1 MRNLMNL
8 SLVGQR
14 FLLLFMVPVLLVALS
29 SCGSGSVEVADN
41 SEENISVDNES
52 DGVGQDGSDVETET
66 TDQQSTG
73 PEVTETEATDTETE
87 ATDTEVTEPETTEPD
102 GSEQGSSDSATTIVQ
117 PNILLVITDDQG
129 IDASAQY
136 SLSSDLPDTPVI
148 NSLARNGITYEN
160 VWATPSCS
168 TTRAALLT
176 GKHGV
181 NTGVLSVPGDLSAD
195 VGTIQAFL
203 GQNAASSNYET
214 AVFGKWHVDGGGGN
228 LNHPNDLGVG
238 HYAGHLRPN
247 INDYFDWTITIN
259 GVEEQ
264 STTYHTTALV
274 DNAIDWIDEQQNPW
288 FAWLA
293 FAAPHAPFHAPPDEF
308 NTRGLSGTQS
318 DINANEREYFLSAIE
333 TLDTEL
339 GRLLDSMDPATRD
352 NTIVM
357 VIGDNGT
364 PRDVLDNDSFL
375 DGHQKGSLFEG
386 GVRVP
391 LVISGA
397 GVTRTNVRENGLVS
411 VVDFFP
417 TIATLTTGTD
427 NEAIHDGINF
437 LSSFSADG
445 AIDRKFLY
453 TDYDGNNALGQGW
466 AVRSLTHKY
475 LAYDNGT
482 EVLYDLVTDPD
493 ETVDVLSTNSVV
505 AAELRAFGQQVRGE

>member
-1 MRNLMNL
+1 MTLPVFIRRYL
-8 SLVGQR
+8 LV
-14 FLLLFMVPVLLVALS
+14 FIVPVMLVALS
-29 SCGSGSVEVADN
+29 SCGSGSTGVADT
-41 SEENISVDNES
+41 SQES
-52 DGVGQDGSDVETET
+52 DLPDTDSEADGQEANGQDGAGDQAGT
-66 TDQQSTG
+66 TPEPIDQEIIEPEPTD
-73 PEVTETEATDTETE
+73 PEVTDP
-87 ATDTEVTEPETTEPD
+87 EVVEP
-102 GSEQGSSDSATTIVQ
+102 GGNEQGSSDGSITIDQ

-129 IDASAQY
+129 LDASAQY
-136 SLSSDLPDTPVI
+136 SLSNDLPNTPVI

-160 VWATPSCS
+160 VWGTPSCS

-181 NTGVLSVPGDLSAD
+181 NTGVLSVPGNLSAD
-195 VGTIQAFL
+195 EGTIQAFL
-203 GQNAASSNYET
+203 SQNAASSNYQT

-247 INDYFDWTITIN
+247 INDYFNWTITIN

-274 DNAIDWIDEQQNPW
+274 DNAIDWIDDQQNPW

-293 FAAPHAPFHAPPDEF
+293 FAAPHAPYHAPPEEF
-308 NTRGLSGTQS
+308 NTRGLSGTRA
-318 DINANEREYFLSAIE
+318 DINANEREYFLSSIE

-352 NTIVM
+352 NTIIM

-364 PRDVLDNDSFL
+364 PRSVLDNDSFL

-417 TIATLTTGTD
+417 TIAALTTGAD
-427 NEAIHDGINF
+427 NEIIHDGFNF
-437 LSSFSADG
+437 LSSFTAG
-445 AIDRKFLY
+445 GEIDREFLY

-475 LAYDNGT
+475 LAYDDGT

-493 ETVDVLSTNSVV
+493 ETVNVLSTNSGI
-505 AAELRAFGQQVRGE
+505 ASELRAFGLEVRGE

>member
-1 MRNLMNL
+1 MREHIAL
-8 SLVGQR
+8 SVARHRCLFF
-14 FLLLFMVPVLLVALS
+14 FLVPVLLVILTA
-29 SCGSGSVEVADN
+29 CGSGSSSVEVAD
-41 SEENISVDNES
+41 SAQEGTADQEVGDPVEQEN
-52 DGVGQDGSDVETET
+52 TELGT
-66 TDQQSTG
+66 TG
-73 PEVTETEATDTETE
+73 PEIDEPGI
-87 ATDTEVTEPETTEPD
+87 TEPEITEPEITEPEITEPD
-102 GSEQGSSDSATTIVQ
+102 GDEQGSTDSPTAINQ

-129 IDASAQY
+129 LDASAQY
-136 SLSSDLPDTPVI
+136 SLSNDLPDTPVI

-160 VWATPSCS
+160 VWGTPSCS

-176 GKHGV
+176 GLHGV
-181 NTGVLSVPGDLSAD
+181 NTGVLSVPGDLSTD
-195 VGTIQAFL
+195 FTSIQTFL
-203 GQNAASSNYET
+203 SQNAASSNYQT

-228 LNHPNDLGVG
+228 LNHPNDHGVG

-247 INDYFDWTITIN
+247 ITDYFDWTITIN

-264 STTYHTTALV
+264 NTTYHTTALV
-274 DNAIDWIDEQQNPW
+274 DNALGWIDEQQDPW

-293 FAAPHAPFHAPPDEF
+293 FAAPHAPFHAPPEEF
-308 NTRGLSGTQS
+308 NTRGLSGTRA

-339 GRLLDSMDPATRD
+339 GRLLDSMEPATRD

-357 VIGDNGT
+357 VMGDNGT

-417 TIATLTTGTD
+417 TIAALTTGTEIEGM
-427 NEAIHDGINF
+427 NNGINF

-445 AIDRKFLY
+445 EIDREFLY

-466 AVRSLTHKY
+466 AVRSTTHKY
-475 LAYDNGT
+475 IAYDNGT

-493 ETVDVLSTNSVV
+493 ETVDVSATNVAVV
-505 AAELRAFGQQVRGE
+505 AELRSFGLDIRGE

>member
-1 MRNLMNL
+1 MTL
-8 SLVGQR
+8 SLSR
-14 FLLLFMVPVLLVALS
+14 HRCLSFLIVPFLLVALS
-29 SCGSGSVEVADN
+29 SCGSGSGEVADSN
-41 SEENISVDNES
+41 LAGNTVDADA
-52 DGVGQDGSDVETET
+52 DGNGQEGTV
-66 TDQQSTG
+66 DQ
-73 PEVTETEATDTETE
+73 EATDQES
-87 ATDTEVTEPETTEPD
+87 TEPEVPESEDNDPEVTEPD
-102 GSEQGSSDSATTIVQ
+102 GSEQGSTDGSAIINQ

-136 SLSSDLPDTPVI
+136 SLSNDLPNTPVI
-148 NSLARNGITYEN
+148 NALARNGITYEN
-160 VWATPSCS
+160 VWGTPSCS

-176 GKHGV
+176 GMHGV
-181 NTGVLSVPGDLSAD
+181 NTGVLSVPGNLSAD
-195 VGTIQAFL
+195 FTTIQRFL
-203 GQNAASSNYET
+203 SQNEASSNYQT

-247 INDYFDWTITIN
+247 ITDYFDWTITIN
-259 GVEEQ
+259 GVEER

-293 FAAPHAPFHAPPDEF
+293 FAAPHAPYHAPPDEF
-308 NTRGLSGTQS
+308 NTRGLSGTQA
-318 DINANEREYFLSAIE
+318 DINANEREYFLSSIE
-333 TLDTEL
+333 TLDAEL

-375 DGHQKGSLFEG
+375 AGHQKGSLFEG

-417 TIATLTTGTD
+417 TIAALTTGL
-427 NEAIHDGINF
+427 IM
-437 LSSFSADG
+437 
-445 AIDRKFLY
+445 K
-453 TDYDGNNALGQGW
+453 
-466 AVRSLTHKY
+466 
-475 LAYDNGT
+475 
-482 EVLYDLVTDPD
+482 
-493 ETVDVLSTNSVV
+493 
-505 AAELRAFGQQVRGE
+505 

>member
-181 NTGVLSVPGDLSAD
+181 NTGVLSVRTGES
-195 VGTIQAFL
+195 VCRRR
-203 GQNAASSNYET
+203 Y
-214 AVFGKWHVDGGGGN
+214 
-228 LNHPNDLGVG
+228 
-238 HYAGHLRPN
+238 Y
-247 INDYFDWTITIN
+247 
-259 GVEEQ
+259 
-264 STTYHTTALV
+264 
-274 DNAIDWIDEQQNPW
+274 
-288 FAWLA
+288 
-293 FAAPHAPFHAPPDEF
+293 
-308 NTRGLSGTQS
+308 SGIFRS
-318 DINANEREYFLSAIE
+318 ECSIE
-333 TLDTEL
+333 
-339 GRLLDSMDPATRD
+339 
-352 NTIVM
+352 
-357 VIGDNGT
+357 
-364 PRDVLDNDSFL
+364 
-375 DGHQKGSLFEG
+375 
-386 GVRVP
+386 
-391 LVISGA
+391 
-397 GVTRTNVRENGLVS
+397 
-411 VVDFFP
+411 
-417 TIATLTTGTD
+417 
-427 NEAIHDGINF
+427 
-437 LSSFSADG
+437 
-445 AIDRKFLY
+445 
-453 TDYDGNNALGQGW
+453 
-466 AVRSLTHKY
+466 
-475 LAYDNGT
+475 
-482 EVLYDLVTDPD
+482 
-493 ETVDVLSTNSVV
+493 
-505 AAELRAFGQQVRGE
+505 

>member
-1 MRNLMNL
+1 MRKHMVL
-8 SLVGQR
+8 SFTRQR
-14 FLLLFMVPVLLVALS
+14 CLFFFIAPVLLVALS
-29 SCGSGSVEVADN
+29 SCGSSSEDEASPGSVITDTDGDGEEV
-41 SEENISVDNES
+41 SES
-52 DGVGQDGSDVETET
+52 ET
-66 TDQQSTG
+66 TDQESSETG
-73 PEVTETEATDTETE
+73 
-87 ATDTEVTEPETTEPD
+87 VTEPEITDPEVAGPD
-102 GSEQGSSDSATTIVQ
+102 GDEQGDTDGTNPLDQ

-136 SLSSDLPDTPVI
+136 SLSNDLPNTPVI
-148 NSLARNGITYEN
+148 DSLARNGITYEN
-160 VWATPSCS
+160 VWGTPSCS

-176 GKHGV
+176 GMHGV
-181 NTGVLSVPGDLSAD
+181 NTGVLSVPGNLPTDST
-195 VGTIQAFL
+195 TIQAFL
-203 GQNAASSNYET
+203 SQNAASSNYQT

-228 LNHPNDLGVG
+228 LNHPNDHGVG

-247 INDYFDWTITIN
+247 ITDYFDWTITIN

-264 STTYHTTALV
+264 NTTYHTTALV
-274 DNAIDWIDEQQNPW
+274 DNALGWIDEQQDPW

-293 FAAPHAPFHAPPDEF
+293 FAAPHAPFHAPPEEF
-308 NTRGLSGTQS
+308 NTRGLSGTRA

-357 VIGDNGT
+357 VMGDNGT

-417 TIATLTTGTD
+417 TIAALTTGTEIEGM
-427 NEAIHDGINF
+427 NNGINF

-445 AIDRKFLY
+445 EIDREFLY
-453 TDYDGNNALGQGW
+453 TDYDGNNALGQGL
-466 AVRSLTHKY
+466 SLIHI
-475 LAYDNGT
+475 
-482 EVLYDLVTDPD
+482 
-493 ETVDVLSTNSVV
+493 
-505 AAELRAFGQQVRGE
+505 

>member
-1 MRNLMNL
+1 M
-8 SLVGQR
+8 
-14 FLLLFMVPVLLVALS
+14 LVALS
-29 SCGSGSVEVADN
+29 SCGSGSTGVADT
-41 SEENISVDNES
+41 SQES
-52 DGVGQDGSDVETET
+52 DLPDTDSEADGQEANGQDGAGDQAGT
-66 TDQQSTG
+66 TPEPIDQEIIEPEPTD
-73 PEVTETEATDTETE
+73 PEVTDPGVA
-87 ATDTEVTEPETTEPD
+87 EP
-102 GSEQGSSDSATTIVQ
+102 GGNEQGSSDGSITIDQ

-129 IDASAQY
+129 LDASAQY
-136 SLSSDLPDTPVI
+136 SLSNDLPNTPVI

-160 VWATPSCS
+160 VWGTPSCS

-181 NTGVLSVPGDLSAD
+181 NTGVLSVPGNLSAD
-195 VGTIQAFL
+195 EGTIQAFL
-203 GQNAASSNYET
+203 SQNAASSNYQT

-247 INDYFDWTITIN
+247 INDYFNWTITIN

-274 DNAIDWIDEQQNPW
+274 DNAIDWIDDQQNPW

-293 FAAPHAPFHAPPDEF
+293 FAAPHAPYHAPPEEF
-308 NTRGLSGTQS
+308 NTRGLSGTRA
-318 DINANEREYFLSAIE
+318 DINANEREYFLSSIE

-352 NTIVM
+352 NTIIM

-364 PRDVLDNDSFL
+364 PRSVLDNDSFL

-417 TIATLTTGTD
+417 TIAALTTGAD
-427 NEAIHDGINF
+427 NEIIHDGFNF
-437 LSSFSADG
+437 LSSFTAG
-445 AIDRKFLY
+445 GEIDREFLY

-475 LAYDNGT
+475 LAYDDGT

-493 ETVDVLSTNSVV
+493 ETVNVLSTNSGI
-505 AAELRAFGQQVRGE
+505 ASELRAFGLEVRGE